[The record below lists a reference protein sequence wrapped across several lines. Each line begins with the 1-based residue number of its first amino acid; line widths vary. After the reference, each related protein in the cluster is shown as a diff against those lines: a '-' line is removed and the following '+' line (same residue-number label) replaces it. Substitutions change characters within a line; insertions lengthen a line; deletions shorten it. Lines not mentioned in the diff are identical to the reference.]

1 MSSVAILN
9 LLLQI
14 AGILMLCVCLAHFYF
29 ARLLDWRNDTKNLK
43 PINQQVFFAH
53 TLFITVGMALLG
65 FVCLCFTQELT
76 TRSNLATIAAL
87 CFTLCWLSRLIFQFI
102 FFTSPL
108 TEDNRREKLLRLAG
122 TLLWLFLTLVFGA
135 LFAYQIGLI
144 TN

>member
-1 MSSVAILN
+1 MSLVAILN

-43 PINQQVFFAH
+43 PINKQVFYAH

-65 FVCLCFTQELT
+65 FVCLFFAPELT
-76 TRSNLATIAAL
+76 SKSTLATIASL
-87 CFTLCWLSRLIFQFI
+87 CFMLCWISRLLFQFI

-108 TEDNRREKLLRLAG
+108 TEDMSIEKPLRLAG
-122 TLLWLFLTLVFGA
+122 TLLWLFLAAVFA
-135 LFAYQIGLI
+135 MLFAYQIGVI

>member
-1 MSSVAILN
+1 MSLVAILN

-65 FVCLCFTQELT
+65 FVCLFFAHELT
-76 TRSNLATIAAL
+76 TRSTLATIASL
-87 CFTLCWLSRLIFQFI
+87 CFMLCWVSRLLFQFI
-102 FFTSPL
+102 FFTSAL
-108 TEDNRREKLLRLAG
+108 TQDIRIEKPLRLAG
-122 TLLWLFLTLVFGA
+122 TLLWLFLAAVFA
-135 LFAYQIGLI
+135 MLFAYQIGAI

>member
-1 MSSVAILN
+1 MSLVAVLN
-9 LLLQI
+9 LLLQA
-14 AGILMLCVCLAHFYF
+14 AGVIMLCVCLAHFYF
-29 ARLLDWRNDTKNLK
+29 AKLLNWRSDTKNLK

-65 FVCLCFTQELT
+65 FVCLFFAHELT
-76 TRSNLATIAAL
+76 TRSNLASIAAL

-108 TEDNRREKLLRLAG
+108 TEDVRTEKTLRLAG
-122 TLLWLFLTLVFGA
+122 TLLWLFLTLIFGT